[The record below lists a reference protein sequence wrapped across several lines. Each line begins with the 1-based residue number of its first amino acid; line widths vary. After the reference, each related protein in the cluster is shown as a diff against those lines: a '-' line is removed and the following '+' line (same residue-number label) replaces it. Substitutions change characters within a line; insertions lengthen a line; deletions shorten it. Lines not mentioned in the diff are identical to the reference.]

1 MIKQLRKPIFFKT
14 FGLYLLIIVLLTSA
28 ILIFSDSIHPF
39 HIALVI
45 TLISLLIALL
55 FTKSL
60 SKPIKDLEESL
71 QKVASGNFN
80 TKIYLKN
87 NDEFKKLAD
96 SFNYMTGEIS
106 SVFAELSRKK
116 EELNS
121 IISSIQSGLLVL
133 DKEGRVLLCN
143 ESFKNIINN
152 KLSENKF
159 YWEIIR
165 EPAFNEFIKRVR
177 EEKKNITN
185 EVELNN
191 NVFLCSATEL
201 VSGNELAVVFHDIT
215 EIKNIETMKKNFITN
230 VSHELKTP
238 LASIKGFI
246 ETLEEDINDAK
257 NKHYIDVIK
266 RNIDRLIGIVQDLLT
281 LSKLEEKGLKPEL
294 QRVNLKTVLE
304 DILKVFEQIL
314 KEKNLKLIL
323 DLGQGLPDITADSF
337 KIEQLFVNLID
348 NAIKYT
354 EKGEIKIS
362 IKQAGSIIKIEVEDT
377 GLGIPKEHLPRIFE
391 RFYVIDKSRSRK
403 YGGTGLG
410 LSIVKHIVLLHNGKI
425 AVESNIN
432 QGTKFTINLPI

>member
-1 MIKQLRKPIFFKT
+1 
-14 FGLYLLIIVLLTSA
+14 
-28 ILIFSDSIHPF
+28 
-39 HIALVI
+39 
-45 TLISLLIALL
+45 
-55 FTKSL
+55 
-60 SKPIKDLEESL
+60 
-71 QKVASGNFN
+71 
-80 TKIYLKN
+80 
-87 NDEFKKLAD
+87 
-96 SFNYMTGEIS
+96 MTGEIS

-246 ETLEEDINDAK
+246 ETLEEDIGDAK

-281 LSKLEEKGLKPEL
+281 LSKLEEKELKPEL

-377 GLGIPKEHLPRIFE
+377 GIGIPKEHLPRIFE
-391 RFYVIDKSRSRK
+391 RFYVIDKSRSKK